1 MSTVALAAL
10 DPLDTCPTPD
20 PALARSVTA
29 AMHAMGDSAHDMRRH
44 AAPRDWRGDE
54 ADLAR
59 HVMTRTAHDLQG
71 AAGAMASGAIA
82 IGHYTNLVRTVLQP
96 AHRALE
102 ARRSRLDSDAR
113 MMQQL
118 AGEADDEPS
127 GSFQDGVDAHNRQV
141 HTLNR
146 EIRAWN
152 RRLEAAQSS
161 LVGSLD
167 RADSVPEG
175 RRIAAALSEVGYR
188 FTTPS
193 APAASTET
201 SPLTKLGHLG
211 VDLVGLVP
219 GLGEPA
225 DGANALWYWFEGDRV
240 SAGASLA
247 GMIPFLGWGAV
258 AGKNGRKAADAGDG
272 ARSAARAGERVP
284 HVIDKKIRG
293 KMAKRGWTDE
303 SIDEVL
309 RDPVETIE
317 VRDVRHHP
325 TGGGR
330 NDEPATAYL
339 AADGHYVVRN
349 DVTGDIVQVTDR
361 NKPDWK
367 RPW

>member
-211 VDLVGLVP
+211 IDLVGLVP

-225 DGANALWYWFEGDRV
+225 DGANALWYWFEGDKV

-258 AGKNGRKAADAGDG
+258 AGKNGRKGRALADSAPVRDWADPGSLKGATPRQVREAVPDG
-272 ARSAARAGERVP
+272 WIEQPMRRGGGVRFLNPDRPGEAIFIEPGWKDATDKVHGGPYVKISRHGTTHRVP
-284 HVIDKKIRG
+284 LHG
-293 KMAKRGWTDE
+293 
-303 SIDEVL
+303 
-309 RDPVETIE
+309 
-317 VRDVRHHP
+317 
-325 TGGGR
+325 
-330 NDEPATAYL
+330 N
-339 AADGHYVVRN
+339 AALEE
-349 DVTGDIVQVTDR
+349 
-361 NKPDWK
+361 
-367 RPW
+367 